1 MEKFIKKSNKP
12 SKIFLEYLN
21 TSKYNTSYFNIGDV
35 FVFKNEFQFIE
46 VQEHIQSSLTKIFPL
61 SLVFILQEEL
71 VVKTSSKYVRPL
83 LIIIKRHT
91 PRSYQQLIDITAVD
105 HPKQKQRFEIVYQLL
120 SVKYNQRLMLSVSVS
135 EGIML
140 DTVTSIYAS
149 AGWYEREIW
158 DMFGIFFRNH
168 TDLRRILTD
177 YGFKGHPLRKDF
189 PITGYV
195 EVRYSDYNKR
205 VVYEKVNLSQEYR
218 RFSLEN
224 NWQ

>member
-21 TSKYNTSYFNIGDV
+21 TSKYNASYFDIGNG
-35 FVFKNEFQFIE
+35 FVFKNEFQLIE
-46 VQEHIQSSLTKIFPL
+46 VQEDEQSSLTKIFPL
-61 SLVFILQEEL
+61 SLVFTIQEES
-71 VVKTSSKYVRPL
+71 VVKTSSKYVRPF

-140 DTVTSIYAS
+140 DTVTGIYAS
-149 AGWYEREIW
+149 AG
-158 DMFGIFFRNH
+158 
-168 TDLRRILTD
+168 
-177 YGFKGHPLRKDF
+177 
-189 PITGYV
+189 
-195 EVRYSDYNKR
+195 
-205 VVYEKVNLSQEYR
+205 
-218 RFSLEN
+218 
-224 NWQ
+224 

>member
-149 AGWYEREIW
+149 AG
-158 DMFGIFFRNH
+158 
-168 TDLRRILTD
+168 
-177 YGFKGHPLRKDF
+177 
-189 PITGYV
+189 
-195 EVRYSDYNKR
+195 
-205 VVYEKVNLSQEYR
+205 
-218 RFSLEN
+218 
-224 NWQ
+224 

>member
-21 TSKYNTSYFNIGDV
+21 TSKYNTTYFDIGND
-35 FVFKNEFQFIE
+35 FVFKNEFQLIE
-46 VQEHIQSSLTKIFPL
+46 VQEDEQSSLTKIFPL
-61 SLVFILQEEL
+61 SLVFTIQEES
-71 VVKTSSKYVRPL
+71 VVKTSSKYVRPF

-140 DTVTSIYAS
+140 DTVTGIYAS
-149 AGWYEREIW
+149 AG
-158 DMFGIFFRNH
+158 
-168 TDLRRILTD
+168 
-177 YGFKGHPLRKDF
+177 
-189 PITGYV
+189 
-195 EVRYSDYNKR
+195 
-205 VVYEKVNLSQEYR
+205 
-218 RFSLEN
+218 
-224 NWQ
+224 